1 LKSIN
6 NLQFYN
12 AWYSIANC
20 VKILYWLD
28 SFLEEDVEMAKIIRS
43 IVVLAALVIFSGA
56 ARAELYGVAHEG
68 EIHRADTNTP
78 RINGIGESSLY
89 LIDPETGAA
98 TLIGPT
104 GFYLCRG
111 LDFQPITNVLYA
123 VCSND
128 LSFEVLITIDVES
141 GQGTEIGPIIANG
154 FLQDLSFRSDGT
166 LYGYFRAKGSNFL
179 STININTA
187 ETNFIGN
194 SGLFGEGNGIGFDQ
208 FNELFLAQTD
218 VIPSLY
224 LLNQSSGLASLVTD
238 LTLPPLDEGFT
249 IINSLDLNPETG
261 VMFGSLDIQL
271 LEYEHYLVTIDTST
285 GVVTNVGETVEG
297 LEAIAFLNPRVS
309 NIPTMSEYGMIVLA
323 IVLMAGAIFVL
334 RRRMGGVSA

>member
-1 LKSIN
+1 
-6 NLQFYN
+6 
-12 AWYSIANC
+12 
-20 VKILYWLD
+20 
-28 SFLEEDVEMAKIIRS
+28 MAKIIRS

-68 EIHRADTNTP
+68 EMQRAETNTP

-104 GFYLCRG
+104 GFYFCRG

-187 ETNFIGN
+187 ETNFVGN
-194 SGLFGEGNGIGFDQ
+194 SGLSGDGNGIGFDQ
-208 FNELFLAQTD
+208 FNDLFLTD
-218 VIPSLY
+218 TDFVTFAPSLY
-224 LLNQSSGLASLVTD
+224 LLNQSNGLATLVTG

-249 IINSLDLNPETG
+249 IINSLDLNPETD

-271 LEYEHYLVTIDTST
+271 LEYEHYLVTIDAST
-285 GVVTNVGETVEG
+285 GLVTNVGETVEG

-323 IVLMAGAIFVL
+323 AVLMTGAIFVL
-334 RRRMGGVSA
+334 RRRVGGVSA

>member
-1 LKSIN
+1 
-6 NLQFYN
+6 
-12 AWYSIANC
+12 
-20 VKILYWLD
+20 
-28 SFLEEDVEMAKIIRS
+28 MAKIIHS
-43 IVVLAALVIFSGA
+43 IFVLAILVIFSGA
-56 ARAELYGVAHEG
+56 ARAELYGLAHEG
-68 EIHRADTNTP
+68 EMQRAETNTP

-187 ETNFIGN
+187 ETNFVGN
-194 SGLFGEGNGIGFDQ
+194 SGLSGDGNGIGFDQ
-208 FNELFLAQTD
+208 FNDLFLTD
-218 VIPSLY
+218 TELISSIPSLY

-249 IINSLDLNPETG
+249 IINSLDLNPETD
-261 VMFGSLDIQL
+261 VMFGSLDVQL

-285 GVVTNVGETVEG
+285 GLVTNVGETVEG

-323 IVLMAGAIFVL
+323 AVLMTGAIFVL
-334 RRRMGGVSA
+334 RRRVGGVSA

>member
-1 LKSIN
+1 
-6 NLQFYN
+6 
-12 AWYSIANC
+12 
-20 VKILYWLD
+20 
-28 SFLEEDVEMAKIIRS
+28 MAKIIRS

-68 EIHRADTNTP
+68 EMQRAETNTP

-187 ETNFIGN
+187 ETDFVGN
-194 SGLFGEGNGIGFDQ
+194 SGLSGDGNGIGFDQ
-208 FNELFLAQTD
+208 FNDLFLAQTD
-218 VIPSLY
+218 MIPSLY

-238 LTLPPLDEGFT
+238 LTVPPVIENVPVF
-249 IINSLDLNPETG
+249 NSLDLNPDTD
-261 VMFGSLDIQL
+261 VMFASLDDVSFV
-271 LEYEHYLVTIDTST
+271 YDNYLVTINTET
-285 GVVTNVGETVEG
+285 GQVTNIGETAEG
-297 LEAIAFLNPRVS
+297 LEAIAFLNPRLS
-309 NIPTMSEYGMIVLA
+309 NIPTMSEYGMAAVGLA
-323 IVLMAGAIFVL
+323 LLSISIFAL
-334 RRRMGGVSA
+334 YRRKRIAAD

>member
-1 LKSIN
+1 
-6 NLQFYN
+6 
-12 AWYSIANC
+12 
-20 VKILYWLD
+20 
-28 SFLEEDVEMAKIIRS
+28 MAKIIRS

-68 EIHRADTNTP
+68 EMQRAETNTP

-104 GFYLCRG
+104 GFYFCRG

-187 ETNFIGN
+187 ETNFVGN
-194 SGLFGEGNGIGFDQ
+194 SGLSGDGNGIGFDQ
-208 FNELFLAQTD
+208 FNDLFLTD
-218 VIPSLY
+218 TDFVTFAPSLY
-224 LLNQSSGLASLVTD
+224 LLNQSNGLATFVTG

-249 IINSLDLNPETG
+249 IINSLDLNPETD

-285 GVVTNVGETVEG
+285 GLVTNVGETVEG

-323 IVLMAGAIFVL
+323 VVLMTGAIFVL
-334 RRRMGGVSA
+334 RRRVGGVSA

>member
-1 LKSIN
+1 
-6 NLQFYN
+6 
-12 AWYSIANC
+12 
-20 VKILYWLD
+20 
-28 SFLEEDVEMAKIIRS
+28 MAKIIRS

-68 EIHRADTNTP
+68 EMQRAETNTP

-187 ETNFIGN
+187 ETDFVGN
-194 SGLFGEGNGIGFDQ
+194 SGLSGDGNGIGFDQ
-208 FNELFLAQTD
+208 FNDLFLTD
-218 VIPSLY
+218 TDFVTFAPSLY
-224 LLNQSSGLASLVTD
+224 LLNQSNGLATLVTG

-249 IINSLDLNPETG
+249 IINSLDLNPETD

-271 LEYEHYLVTIDTST
+271 LEYEHYLVTIDAST
-285 GVVTNVGETVEG
+285 GLVTNVGETVEG

-323 IVLMAGAIFVL
+323 VVLMAGAIFVL
-334 RRRMGGVSA
+334 RRRVDGVSA